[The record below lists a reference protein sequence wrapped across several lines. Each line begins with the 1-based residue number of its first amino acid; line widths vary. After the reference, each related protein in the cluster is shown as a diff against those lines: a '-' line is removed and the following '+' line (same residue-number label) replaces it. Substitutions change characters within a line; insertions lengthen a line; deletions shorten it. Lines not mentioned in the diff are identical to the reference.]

1 MAAPTVNA
9 APNTTI
15 TAKANGVSVKATLRF
30 SPSMPKQ
37 RTAQLQRA
45 QAMLDSEVM
54 RVLEPYMP
62 LDSGMMIASM
72 QTATHPGSGE
82 IHVNTP
88 YAAKVNYVTG
98 IMGKNGPNRGRRF
111 FDRMKADKLAYLKA
125 FVAKALGARVK

>member
-15 TAKANGVSVKATLRF
+15 TAKANGVSVKATLKF
-30 SPSMPKQ
+30 NSSMPKQ

-54 RVLEPYMP
+54 RVMEPYMP
-62 LDSGMMIASM
+62 LDTGMMIASM
-72 QTATHPGSGE
+72 QTATHPGSGK
-82 IHVNTP
+82 IHVNTL

-125 FVAKALGARVK
+125 FVAKALGARSK

>member
-1 MAAPTVNA
+1 MASPVVNWVDD
-9 APNTTI
+9 THI
-15 TAKANGVSVKATLRF
+15 QIKGNGVSTKATIRF
-30 SPSMPKQ
+30 KKSMPKE
-37 RTAQLQRA
+37 RTAQLQQA

-62 LDSGMMIASM
+62 LDTGMMIKSM
-72 QTATHPGSGE
+72 LTSSHPGSGE

-98 IMGKNGPNRGRRF
+98 VMGRNGPNRGRLF

-125 FVAKALGARVK
+125 FVAKALGAKSK

>member
-15 TAKANGVSVKATLRF
+15 TAKANGVSIKATLQF

-111 FDRMKADKLAYLKA
+111 FDRMKADKLTYLKA
-125 FVAKALGARVK
+125 FVAKALGVRSK

>member
-9 APNTTI
+9 AQDTEI
-15 TAKANGVSVKATLRF
+15 TVKANGTTTKATLRW
-30 SPSMPKQ
+30 SKSMPRE
-37 RTAQLQRA
+37 RTAQFQQA

-62 LDSGMMIASM
+62 LDTGMMIKSM
-72 QTATHPGSGE
+72 LTSSHPGSGE

-98 IMGKNGPNRGRRF
+98 VMGRNGPNRGRLF

-125 FVAKALGARVK
+125 FVAKALGAKSK

>member
-15 TAKANGVSVKATLRF
+15 TAKANGVSVKATLKF
-30 SPSMPKQ
+30 NSSMPKQ

-54 RVLEPYMP
+54 RVMEPYMP
-62 LDSGMMIASM
+62 LDTGMMIASM

-125 FVAKALGARVK
+125 FVAKALGARSK

>member
-15 TAKANGVSVKATLRF
+15 TVKANGTSVKATVQWNK
-30 SPSMPKQ
+30 SMPRQ
-37 RTAQLQRA
+37 RTAQFQQA

-62 LDSGMMIASM
+62 LDTGMMIKSM
-72 QTATHPGSGE
+72 LTSSHPGSGE

-98 IMGKNGPNRGRRF
+98 VMGRNGPNRGRLF

-125 FVAKALGARVK
+125 FVAKALGAKSK

>member
-15 TAKANGVSVKATLRF
+15 TAKANGVSVKATLQF
-30 SPSMPKQ
+30 NPSMPKQ

-45 QAMLDSEVM
+45 QAMLDSEVI
-54 RVLEPYMP
+54 RVMEPYMP
-62 LDSGMMIASM
+62 LDTGMMIASM

-82 IHVNTP
+82 IIVNTP